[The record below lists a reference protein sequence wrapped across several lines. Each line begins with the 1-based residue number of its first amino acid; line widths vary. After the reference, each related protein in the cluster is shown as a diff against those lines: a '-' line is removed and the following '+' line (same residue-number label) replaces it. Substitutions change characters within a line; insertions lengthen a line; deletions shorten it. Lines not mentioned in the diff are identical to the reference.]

1 MGTALLI
8 APPPPNTSI
17 QRQASK
23 IPHYIACLFTSLDY
37 GKRVSP
43 AEEILENTRNALKDL
58 AKQVAEMRALDEDM
72 GNCYAVR
79 INSGKFG
86 VEWQKTKAVLEAG
99 ELDITVV
106 RPEEGKADVAG
117 VEVGGQPSMTG
128 SGAKDVK
135 HAKATTAKVEG
146 PLDKHMVGVKRKFK
160 ADIDEDD
167 DSVRDNAKGEQST
180 RIHPGSTKREKLGLD
195 G

>member
-8 APPPPNTSI
+8 DPPNASTL
-17 QRQASK
+17 QRQTSK
-23 IPHYIACLFTSLDY
+23 IPRYIACLFTSLDY

-43 AEEILENTRNALKDL
+43 AEKILENTRNALKDL
-58 AKQVAEMRALDEDM
+58 AKQVAEMRASDEEM

-106 RPEEGKADVAG
+106 RPEEEKADVAG
-117 VEVGGQPSMTG
+117 VKVGGQPSMTG

-180 RIHPGSTKREKLGLD
+180 RIHPGSTKRKKLGLD

>member
-8 APPPPNTSI
+8 APPNVSI

-43 AEEILENTRNALKDL
+43 AKEILENTGNALKDL
-58 AKQVAEMRALDEDM
+58 AKQVAEMRGLGEEM
-72 GNCYAVR
+72 GKCYAVR

-86 VEWQKTKAVLEAG
+86 VEWQKTKVVLEAG

-106 RPEEGKADVAG
+106 RPEEEKADVAG
-117 VEVGGQPSMTG
+117 VKAGGQPSMTG
-128 SGAKDVK
+128 GIAKGDK
-135 HAKATTAKVEG
+135 HAKANTARAEG
-146 PLDKHMVGVKRKFK
+146 PLDKHMVGFKRKFK

-167 DSVRDNAKGEQST
+167 DSVRENAKGIQLA
-180 RIHPGSTKREKLGLD
+180 RPHPGFTKRKKMGLD